1 MTRTTTTLPRI
12 FAVQRGNQDAYLFE
26 ARRIDFDE
34 PRHWAGGGGY
44 DAEYEI
50 RPHTP
55 DFNVRYLVAFIA
67 QSHDRDGGGRCRVFI
82 VEEPDR
88 SRGRHNDWDYIN
100 HINHYIPRRREVTMR
115 WHTLERAI
123 HLMTS
128 PIPIPLLEVEA
139 DLPCTD
145 MNRVRV
151 VPSRPR
157 DLEIWWEHW
166 NPDRLID
173 RLDRHGG
180 DSDSDSEREIRRRQR
195 RARRSS
201 GAAGGGTGAAGGAP
215 APGTVTH
222 SSRVTEPP
230 APVPT
235 PPPIPKFVADTLIRD
250 AVSRAATC
258 PITLEPLAPE
268 TTAVTACFHLF
279 ERDAIAAWLAQADN
293 CCAVCKQRTA
303 LTV

>member
-1 MTRTTTTLPRI
+1 MTLPRI

-26 ARRIDFDE
+26 ARRHDDDE
-34 PRHWAGGGGY
+34 PRHWAGGGIGY
-44 DAEYEI
+44 DDEYI
-50 RPHTP
+50 IHPHSP
-55 DFNVRYLVAFIA
+55 DMNMQYLVAFVA
-67 QSHDRDGGGRCRVFI
+67 PSRDRNGGGRCHVFV

-88 SRGRHNDWDYIN
+88 SRARHPSDWDY
-100 HINHYIPRRREVTMR
+100 INHYIPRRREVTMR
-115 WHTLERAI
+115 WHTTGRAI

-128 PIPIPLLEVEA
+128 PIPIPLLDVEA

-145 MNRVRV
+145 RNRIRV

-166 NPDRLID
+166 NPSRLID
-173 RLDRHGG
+173 RLERDGIE
-180 DSDSDSEREIRRRQR
+180 SDSDSEREIRRRQR

-201 GAAGGGTGAAGGAP
+201 GAAGGGTGGAAGRPPAP
-215 APGTVTH
+215 APA
-222 SSRVTEPP
+222 PAAP
-230 APVPT
+230 APAAVT
-235 PPPIPKFVADTLIRD
+235 PIPKFVADTLIRD

-258 PITLEPLAPE
+258 PITMEPLAPE

-279 ERDAIAAWLAQADN
+279 ERDAIAAWLVQADN

-303 LTV
+303 LTI